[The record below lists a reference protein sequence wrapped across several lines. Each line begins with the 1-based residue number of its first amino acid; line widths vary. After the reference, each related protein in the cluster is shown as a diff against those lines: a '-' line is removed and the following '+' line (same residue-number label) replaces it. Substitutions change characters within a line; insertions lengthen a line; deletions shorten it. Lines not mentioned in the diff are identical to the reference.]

1 MDYNDDLRLFKKNSL
16 NSLSMT
22 IDQIIILPKHMN
34 LKGIWILSSLKSTT
48 AIIIIEPKMCCI

>member
-34 LKGIWILSSLKSTT
+34 LKGI
-48 AIIIIEPKMCCI
+48 